1 MSAVEARSLAP
12 AGQSPLGPGR
22 RIVFVSW
29 RDLAHPQ
36 AGGSEVL
43 VDELARACAE
53 RGHEVGLM
61 CGSPTAPRRYE
72 VVPLGGEY
80 GQYLRAPLA
89 YARRF
94 RNSDVLV
101 DIENGIPFFSPL
113 WRRGP
118 VVCLVHHVHRHQWRL
133 RFPPPLAALGRALE
147 ERVMPLVYSRSL
159 FLCVSPSTAL
169 ALGGIGVPAER
180 IRVLP
185 MGVDTGRVASEE
197 RSPTP
202 LFLALGRLVPHK
214 RLDLLMRMWEKVRDR
229 VGGRLV
235 IVGDGPERA
244 RLQRLAGNGVEVMG
258 RVSEGEKQQLL
269 SRAWL
274 LVHSAL
280 HEGWGIVVTEAAAAG
295 TPTLAFDVP
304 GVRDAV
310 QDGETGVLAR
320 TEAELTH
327 EWISLA
333 EDRGRRERMGAA
345 ARHHAEGISWTDTV
359 DTFLAVLDEAVR
371 RDGSKAASRT

>member
-1 MSAVEARSLAP
+1 MSAVEARRHAP
-12 AGQSPLGPGR
+12 AGHSPLGVGR

-43 VDELARACAE
+43 IDELARACAD
-53 RGHEVGLM
+53 RGHEVALM
-61 CGSPTAPRRYE
+61 CGSPTAARRYE
-72 VVPLGGEY
+72 IVPLGGEY

-94 RNSDVLV
+94 QESDVLV
-101 DIENGIPFFSPL
+101 DVENGIPFFSPL

-118 VVCLVHHVHRHQWRL
+118 VVCLVHHIHQDQWKL
-133 RFPPPLAALGRALE
+133 RFPTPLAVLGRVLE
-147 ERVMPLVYSRSL
+147 ERAMPLVYRRSL
-159 FLCVSPSTAL
+159 FLCVSPSTAF
-169 ALGGIGVPAER
+169 ALSGIGVPTER

-185 MGVDTGRVASEE
+185 MGVDAGPVSDQ
-197 RSPTP
+197 RSSTP
-202 LFLALGRLVPHK
+202 LYLALGRLVPHK
-214 RLDLLMRMWEKVRDR
+214 RLDLLLQIWEQVRGR

-235 IVGDGPERA
+235 IAGEGPER
-244 RLQRLAGNGVEVMG
+244 QRIESLAGDGVEVVG
-258 RVSEGEKQQLL
+258 RVSDAEKRELL

-274 LVHSAL
+274 LVHSAFQ
-280 HEGWGIVVTEAAAAG
+280 EGWGIVVTEAAAAG

-310 QDGETGVLAR
+310 HDGETGVLAR
-320 TEAELTH
+320 TEAEFAG

-333 EDRGRRERMGAA
+333 ADRWRRERMGAA
-345 ARHHAEGISWTDTV
+345 ARRHAEGISWSDTV
-359 DTFLAVLDEAVR
+359 DTFLGVLGEAVR
-371 RDGSKAASRT
+371 RDGSKAVIRE